1 MATIQIIVLG
11 IIQGL
16 TEFLPIS
23 SSGHLILV
31 PQIIGFPDQGMI
43 FDVAVHLGS
52 LIAVTIYF
60 RHDLFALFLATF
72 FSRTKKSNTDN
83 SNLLFYILLATIPA
97 AAAGYLLS
105 GWIEE
110 TLRNPLVIA
119 ITLSFYGLLMWYA
132 DGKGA
137 QRIEMKDMR
146 LSHIILIGI
155 SQSLAL
161 VPGTSRSGVTMTT
174 ALLLGLKR
182 VDAAKFS
189 FLLSIPVITIASV
202 YKFLNIIIN
211 DIHVDWSELFLGMLV
226 AMIVAY
232 LSIGFFMR
240 IIRKV
245 GLAPFAI
252 YRVILSAIILYL
264 FYF

>member
-52 LIAVTIYF
+52 LVAVTIYF

-105 GWIEE
+105 GWIE
-110 TLRNPLVIA
+110 
-119 ITLSFYGLLMWYA
+119 
-132 DGKGA
+132 
-137 QRIEMKDMR
+137 
-146 LSHIILIGI
+146 
-155 SQSLAL
+155 
-161 VPGTSRSGVTMTT
+161 
-174 ALLLGLKR
+174 
-182 VDAAKFS
+182 
-189 FLLSIPVITIASV
+189 
-202 YKFLNIIIN
+202 
-211 DIHVDWSELFLGMLV
+211 
-226 AMIVAY
+226 
-232 LSIGFFMR
+232 
-240 IIRKV
+240 
-245 GLAPFAI
+245 
-252 YRVILSAIILYL
+252 
-264 FYF
+264 

>member
-52 LIAVTIYF
+52 LVAVTIYF
-60 RHDLFALFLATF
+60 RHDLFALFSATF

-105 GWIEE
+105 GCC
-110 TLRNPLVIA
+110 
-119 ITLSFYGLLMWYA
+119 LLY
-132 DGKGA
+132 
-137 QRIEMKDMR
+137 
-146 LSHIILIGI
+146 
-155 SQSLAL
+155 
-161 VPGTSRSGVTMTT
+161 TSPSPRDRQKTRMPS
-174 ALLLGLKR
+174 
-182 VDAAKFS
+182 
-189 FLLSIPVITIASV
+189 
-202 YKFLNIIIN
+202 
-211 DIHVDWSELFLGMLV
+211 
-226 AMIVAY
+226 
-232 LSIGFFMR
+232 
-240 IIRKV
+240 
-245 GLAPFAI
+245 
-252 YRVILSAIILYL
+252 SA
-264 FYF
+264 